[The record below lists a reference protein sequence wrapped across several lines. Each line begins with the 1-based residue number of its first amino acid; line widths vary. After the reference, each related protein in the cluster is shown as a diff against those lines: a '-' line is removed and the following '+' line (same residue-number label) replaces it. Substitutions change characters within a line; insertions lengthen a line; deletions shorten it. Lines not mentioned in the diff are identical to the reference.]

1 MPVEHLAR
9 AGLKRYLGRQ
19 GGKVIK
25 NLTWDDAV
33 KGLQHQTRETL
44 NVSKIT
50 NNGELLPS
58 QVKLMEDTFSK
69 NTDEG
74 LEFLEQFEDGIINDN
89 WNNFGAHLSDATQK
103 SNQDLQ
109 GAAIENSRGMKIDPE
124 PEADDLLPLGP
135 WPLIKKGK
143 GGDAESFV
151 PDIDDTVSKSLLAAD
166 DQKSLIKGLR
176 TPLYTEL
183 AEHNIEITPEE
194 LVSSGLFDTMLK
206 RQDMLK
212 EQAEITKGYRAEK
225 EAFTAAGMDPNKD
238 RPLKRAIKNF
248 KTNNRSLR
256 DLASLNLFTQ
266 TKDVFKI
273 NRDALKKQIKLFG
286 DGKKEWHHTFFTNRQ
301 GGLAFLNKI
310 AQDPMIAANL
320 MLKLKRLE
328 IPTSGT
334 IANLSLLSQIPH
346 DKLHRAFRK
355 QGIEL
360 GDLDIGEYM
369 KAIGDSVAK
378 GETSINE
385 MFDILDVYAEVVMP
399 YLKEQTEAAGP
410 AFKNIEGFE
419 ETTKSYVSE
428 PDIKLGRN
436 VKPKKSK
443 AKQKVVPA
451 PPK

>member
-1 MPVEHLAR
+1 MPIEHAIR
-9 AGLKRYLGRQ
+9 GGLKQAGRYLGRRS
-19 GGKVIK
+19 GKVIP

-50 NNGELLPS
+50 NKGELDPS
-58 QVKLMEDTFSK
+58 DVKIMEDTFTK
-69 NTDEG
+69 NTEEG
-74 LEFLEQFEDGIINDN
+74 LEFLEEFEDGVINDN
-89 WNNFGAHLSDATQK
+89 WRNFQGHLSKNTRDA
-103 SNQDLQ
+103 NGDLQ
-109 GAAIENSRGMKIDPE
+109 KAAIENSRGMDIDPK

-135 WPLIKKGK
+135 WPLNKAGSDSYIPEI
-143 GGDAESFV
+143 DESL
-151 PDIDDTVSKSLLAAD
+151 SKSLLTAN
-166 DQKSLIKGLR
+166 DQKDLIKGLR
-176 TPLYTEL
+176 SPRYTEL
-183 AEHNIEITPEE
+183 AEHHIEVTPEE
-194 LVSSGLFDTMLK
+194 LVSSGLFDTMVK
-206 RQDMLK
+206 RQGLLE
-212 EQAEITKGYRAEK
+212 EQTEVTKGYRSDLKRLSK
-225 EAFTAAGMDPNKD
+225 ENLPEGD
-238 RPLKRAIKNF
+238 RSLKRALKNF

-334 IANLSLLSQIPH
+334 IANLSLIDQLPH
-346 DKLHRAFRK
+346 DDLHNLFRQ
-355 QGIEL
+355 QGLEL
-360 GDLDIGEYM
+360 GDLDIGEYI
-369 KAIGDSVAK
+369 KEIGDSVAK
-378 GETSINE
+378 GKTSINE
-385 MFDILDVYAEVVMP
+385 MFDILDVYAKVVLP
-399 YLKEQTEAAGP
+399 YLKQQTEAAGP
-410 AFKNIEGFE
+410 AFKNIEGFD
-419 ETTKSYVSE
+419 ETVKGYAKGTDVT
-428 PDIKLGRN
+428 LGR
-436 VKPKKSK
+436 VEKPKKSK